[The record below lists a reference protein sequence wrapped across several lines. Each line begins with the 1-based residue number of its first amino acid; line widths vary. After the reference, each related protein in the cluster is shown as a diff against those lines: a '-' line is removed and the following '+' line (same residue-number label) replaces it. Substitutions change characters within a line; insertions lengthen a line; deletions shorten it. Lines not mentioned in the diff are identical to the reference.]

1 MKIYEKMYVVFKN
14 NKRKL
19 FLIIGI
25 ILFYFFYRGIPLFM
39 VARPHIDSI
48 VPNEMV
54 AGIQFNEDNSI
65 LIRGKGLSK
74 INALYVNGS
83 YEDHYKIV
91 EQTDN
96 EVRILLPE
104 EYYKSPQKLK
114 IKVETRVNSELSRS
128 SNSVKLEVIES
139 DFILKPEIKNVE
151 PTQLKYNDK
160 VFQTI
165 VLEGE
170 NFSEDSRVFAGGEQY
185 VSVFEDGRLRLE
197 IPFYDWCMKKSL
209 SIQVVQS
216 HNGYMTSKK
225 SRMYTINTSYVN
237 DKTKEY
243 RYEWLRNT
251 YGILNISNSLC
262 NEGICDI
269 KDIIKQNYLDGQRV
283 FNIKFAFS
291 EDCILHSVSDEE
303 DMWGR
308 LPKTYLEIQ
317 KSENNNPNGGVIS
330 CTFDDLCIFLNE
342 YKDIYV
348 IMDIMESDEANTIYT
363 VYNYITEHIEKFGTN
378 LQEQLIV
385 KVNTKESYRLI
396 SEIYPISSIILDLEM
411 LLPNDGIE
419 QCAEFIRNV
428 GIKAVIMPVDMVS
441 LDILKM
447 LNDNECSIYL
457 DGVNT
462 ADMLEYVANGAY
474 GVMVSSQLDEEFRD
488 ELLQE
493 WLNYIELKSKKIV
506 MIDDAKDY
514 LEEVGKSEYI
524 CFISIKDDA
533 VMGLSEDLFGSIC
546 RLGADLYPIENIRS
560 SYVLVSQKG
569 NVIAEDV
576 SQNDKIIWKGKVGDA
591 EIVLESAGLELG
603 DYSSIIINGD
613 EYSMN
618 ERGINCVV
626 YDPNTDKVVDSIN
639 IDIYAGEILTRKTNE
654 KFWINKK
661 RNDENY
667 KVVLDY
673 LSRIGSKR
681 YIAMIAVN
689 DDASFS
695 VSSELQ
701 EVLNGLGLKESLIG
715 AYRKSYIVLLD
726 SGKVIYEKMSDQILE
741 YTTELHGLRI
751 EMMSA
756 GGNSGSYSNI
766 LINGVDYSQ
775 DKRGL
780 NIVLYDKFMK
790 TVLDSVC
797 FDLYADYEISG

>member
-1 MKIYEKMYVVFKN
+1 M
-14 NKRKL
+14 
-19 FLIIGI
+19 
-25 ILFYFFYRGIPLFM
+25 
-39 VARPHIDSI
+39 
-48 VPNEMV
+48 
-54 AGIQFNEDNSI
+54 
-65 LIRGKGLSK
+65 
-74 INALYVNGS
+74 
-83 YEDHYKIV
+83 
-91 EQTDN
+91 
-96 EVRILLPE
+96 
-104 EYYKSPQKLK
+104 
-114 IKVETRVNSELSRS
+114 
-128 SNSVKLEVIES
+128 
-139 DFILKPEIKNVE
+139 
-151 PTQLKYNDK
+151 
-160 VFQTI
+160 
-165 VLEGE
+165 
-170 NFSEDSRVFAGGEQY
+170 
-185 VSVFEDGRLRLE
+185 
-197 IPFYDWCMKKSL
+197 
-209 SIQVVQS
+209 
-216 HNGYMTSKK
+216 
-225 SRMYTINTSYVN
+225 
-237 DKTKEY
+237 
-243 RYEWLRNT
+243 
-251 YGILNISNSLC
+251 
-262 NEGICDI
+262 
-269 KDIIKQNYLDGQRV
+269 
-283 FNIKFAFS
+283 
-291 EDCILHSVSDEE
+291 
-303 DMWGR
+303 
-308 LPKTYLEIQ
+308 
-317 KSENNNPNGGVIS
+317 
-330 CTFDDLCIFLNE
+330 
-342 YKDIYV
+342 
-348 IMDIMESDEANTIYT
+348 
-363 VYNYITEHIEKFGTN
+363 
-378 LQEQLIV
+378 
-385 KVNTKESYRLI
+385 
-396 SEIYPISSIILDLEM
+396 
-411 LLPNDGIE
+411 
-419 QCAEFIRNV
+419 
-428 GIKAVIMPVDMVS
+428 
-441 LDILKM
+441 
-447 LNDNECSIYL
+447 
-457 DGVNT
+457 
-462 ADMLEYVANGAY
+462 
-474 GVMVSSQLDEEFRD
+474 
-488 ELLQE
+488 
-493 WLNYIELKSKKIV
+493 
-506 MIDDAKDY
+506 
-514 LEEVGKSEYI
+514 
-524 CFISIKDDA
+524 
-533 VMGLSEDLFGSIC
+533 
-546 RLGADLYPIENIRS
+546 
-560 SYVLVSQKG
+560 SQKG